1 MEEKIMHLLI
11 TEDDMA
17 LAQGLQRALQ
27 EKNRQVLC
35 CKNIQETRQH
45 LHQNQTDL
53 LILDVNLPDGSGFDL
68 LQEIRR
74 TSDLP
79 VILLTANDL
88 EMDIVSGLEQG
99 ANDYITKPF
108 SLAVLRA
115 RVNTQLRNRT
125 VQMQKESTQNTQIW
139 EGSIWKLDFTNMRFT
154 VSGQEVE
161 LSKTEQKL
169 LALLVQ
175 HAGMTVPRE
184 TLMDR
189 IWTVARCTWMKTRF
203 RLPSSGCGINY
214 RQRSR
219 SGPCMGSD
227 MYGKY
232 DRIFC
237 NYIAC
242 GRECACSS
250 TFLQT
255 PAETGDEWTFRYA

>member
-1 MEEKIMHLLI
+1 M
-11 TEDDMA
+11 
-17 LAQGLQRALQ
+17 
-27 EKNRQVLC
+27 LC

-125 VQMQKESTQNTQIW
+125 AQMQKESAKNTQIW
-139 EGSIWKLDFTNMRFT
+139 EGSIWKFDFTNMRFT

-175 HAGMTVPRE
+175 HVGMTVPRE

-189 IWTVARCTWMKTRF
+189 IWTDGAVYVDENALSVAIKRLRDKLQAKEQIRTVYGIGYFVIILLAAGSVLAAALFF
-203 RLPSSGCGINY
+203 RH
-214 RQRSR
+214 RQKQVMN
-219 SGPCMGSD
+219 GLSD
-227 MYGKY
+227 MLEAAINGTFSETTF
-232 DRIFC
+232 D
-237 NYIAC
+237 
-242 GRECACSS
+242 ESQQSS
-250 TFLQT
+250 LENRL
-255 PAETGDEWTFRYA
+255 A

>member
-45 LHQNQTDL
+45 LHQNKTDL

-68 LQEIRR
+68 LQEVRR

-125 VQMQKESTQNTQIW
+125 VQMQKESAKNTQMLGGQYL
-139 EGSIWKLDFTNMRFT
+139 EVCFTNMRFT

-169 LALLVQ
+169 WHFLCSMRDDRA
-175 HAGMTVPRE
+175 AGNFDGSH
-184 TLMDR
+184 LDR
-189 IWTVARCTWMKTRF
+189 WLRCTWMKTRF

-250 TFLQT
+250 IFLQT
-255 PAETGDEWTFRYA
+255 PAETGDGWTFRYA

>member
-1 MEEKIMHLLI
+1 MAAIIVLFSQIFKWGVNSNSIKNKADSLCALLYTVERTKSQHEQNRKKPMEEKIMHLLI

-125 VQMQKESTQNTQIW
+125 VQMQKESAKTHRS
-139 EGSIWKLDFTNMRFT
+139 GRA
-154 VSGQEVE
+154 VSGSLILQICV
-161 LSKTEQKL
+161 
-169 LALLVQ
+169 
-175 HAGMTVPRE
+175 
-184 TLMDR
+184 
-189 IWTVARCTWMKTRF
+189 
-203 RLPSSGCGINY
+203 LP
-214 RQRSR
+214 
-219 SGPCMGSD
+219 
-227 MYGKY
+227 
-232 DRIFC
+232 
-237 NYIAC
+237 
-242 GRECACSS
+242 
-250 TFLQT
+250 
-255 PAETGDEWTFRYA
+255 

>member
-1 MEEKIMHLLI
+1 M
-11 TEDDMA
+11 
-17 LAQGLQRALQ
+17 
-27 EKNRQVLC
+27 LC

-115 RVNTQLRNRT
+115 RVNTQLRNWT
-125 VQMQKESTQNTQIW
+125 AQMQKESAKNTQIW
-139 EGSIWKLDFTNMRFT
+139 EGSIWKFDFTNMRFT
-154 VSGQEVE
+154 VSGQDVE

-189 IWTVARCTWMKTRF
+189 IWTDGAVYVDENALSVAIK
-203 RLPSSGCGINY
+203 RLRDKLQAKEQI
-214 RQRSR
+214 RTV
-219 SGPCMGSD
+219 
-227 MYGKY
+227 YG
-232 DRIFC
+232 
-237 NYIAC
+237 
-242 GRECACSS
+242 
-250 TFLQT
+250 
-255 PAETGDEWTFRYA
+255 TGYVWEV

>member
-1 MEEKIMHLLI
+1 MLCYILLKEQKSQHEQNRKKPMEEKIMHLLI

-108 SLAVLRA
+108 SLAVHRSGRA
-115 RVNTQLRNRT
+115 
-125 VQMQKESTQNTQIW
+125 
-139 EGSIWKLDFTNMRFT
+139 
-154 VSGQEVE
+154 VSGSLILQICV
-161 LSKTEQKL
+161 
-169 LALLVQ
+169 
-175 HAGMTVPRE
+175 
-184 TLMDR
+184 
-189 IWTVARCTWMKTRF
+189 
-203 RLPSSGCGINY
+203 LP
-214 RQRSR
+214 
-219 SGPCMGSD
+219 
-227 MYGKY
+227 
-232 DRIFC
+232 
-237 NYIAC
+237 
-242 GRECACSS
+242 
-250 TFLQT
+250 
-255 PAETGDEWTFRYA
+255 

>member
-108 SLAVLRA
+108 NPSELVA
-115 RVNTQLRNRT
+115 RVKSQLRRYTQLGA
-125 VQMQKESTQNTQIW
+125 MQIKETQIAIR
-139 EGSIWKLDFTNMRFT
+139 GLVLDTESKSVT
-154 VSGQEVE
+154 VDGEAVRLTPLEYKILE
-161 LSKTEQKL
+161 LLCRHPGKVFSTE
-169 LALLVQ
+169 
-175 HAGMTVPRE
+175 E
-184 TLMDR
+184 
-189 IWTVARCTWMKTRF
+189 I
-203 RLPSSGCGINY
+203 Y
-214 RQRSR
+214 RQVWNDDIVSDNAIAVHVRHIREKIEINPKEPRYLKVVWGVGYKIERS
-219 SGPCMGSD
+219 
-227 MYGKY
+227 
-232 DRIFC
+232 
-237 NYIAC
+237 
-242 GRECACSS
+242 E
-250 TFLQT
+250 
-255 PAETGDEWTFRYA
+255 

>member
-68 LQEIRR
+68 LQEVRR

-125 VQMQKESTQNTQIW
+125 VQMQF
-139 EGSIWKLDFTNMRFT
+139 DFTNMRFT

-175 HAGMTVPRE
+175 HVGMTVPRE

-189 IWTVARCTWMKTRF
+189 IWTDGAVYVDENALSVAIK
-203 RLPSSGCGINY
+203 RLRDKLQAKEQIRTVYGIGY
-214 RQRSR
+214 VW
-219 SGPCMGSD
+219 
-227 MYGKY
+227 
-232 DRIFC
+232 
-237 NYIAC
+237 
-242 GRECACSS
+242 EV
-250 TFLQT
+250 
-255 PAETGDEWTFRYA
+255 